1 MMIMS
6 VAPISDKWSVFMI
19 ARTLT
24 SKIIALAQKFQVI
37 TLTGPRQSGKTTLV
51 RAAFPALPYV
61 SLEEPDIRQIA
72 LTDPRGFLSN
82 YPTGA
87 ILDEVQNTPDLFSYI
102 QRLVDENRQIQF
114 ILTGSSNFLL
124 MEKISQTLAG
134 RTAVLHLLPFSFAEL
149 TPGPEPY
156 ESLIF
161 KGQYPRIYDRGI
173 APTDFYPAYI
183 QTYIERDVRLMKNI
197 GDINAFIQ
205 FTQLCAGRV
214 GQLLNYSGLASDAGI
229 SPNTAKAWISI
240 LESSYILYRLQ
251 PFHSN
256 FNKRLVKSPKLY
268 FYDTGVACS
277 LLGIRAESQV
287 NLHYL
292 KGALFENLI
301 LNEFVKR
308 YFHRGEV
315 RQPYFWQDSQGKEID
330 CLLVDGEKIVPVEIK
345 SGKTISNSYFDNLNY
360 WRQLAALP
368 ENQGYVVYGGELS
381 LQTSAGAFVSW
392 RQLEHIP
399 EKKEHCNPNP
409 QSPTKSLGK

>member
-1 MMIMS
+1 
-6 VAPISDKWSVFMI
+6 MI

-51 RAAFPALPYV
+51 KAAFPTLPYV

-87 ILDEVQNTPDLFSYI
+87 ILDEIQNTPDLFSYI
-102 QRLVDENRQIQF
+102 QKLVDENRQLQF

-124 MEKISQTLAG
+124 LEKISQTLAG

-149 TPGPEPY
+149 EPGLMTY

-161 KGQYPRIYDRGI
+161 KGQYPRIYDRDI
-173 APTDFYPAYI
+173 APTDFYPSYI
-183 QTYIERDVRLMKNI
+183 QTYVERDVRLIKNI

-205 FTQLCAGRV
+205 FTRLCAGRI
-214 GQLLNYSGLASDAGI
+214 GQLLNLTGLANDAGI
-229 SPNTAKAWISI
+229 SPNTAKAWLSI

-251 PFHSN
+251 PYHSN

-277 LLGIRAESQV
+277 LLGLHDENQV

-301 LNEFVKR
+301 ITEFIKR
-308 YFHRGEV
+308 NFHRGENY
-315 RQPYFWQDSQGKEID
+315 QPYFWQDSHGKEID
-330 CLLVDGEKIVPVEIK
+330 CLLIAGEKITPVEIK
-345 SGKTISNSYFDNLNY
+345 SSKTMSTSYFDNLKS
-360 WRQLAALP
+360 WRPLVSLP
-368 ENQGYVVYGGELS
+368 QGQCYVVYGGDES
-381 LQTSAGAFVSW
+381 MQTSAGTFVSW
-392 RQLEHIP
+392 RQLERIP
-399 EKKEHCNPNP
+399 D
-409 QSPTKSLGK
+409 

>member
-1 MMIMS
+1 
-6 VAPISDKWSVFMI
+6 MI

-51 RAAFPALPYV
+51 KAAFPTLPYV

-87 ILDEVQNTPDLFSYI
+87 ILDEIQNTPDLFSYI
-102 QRLVDENRQIQF
+102 QKLVDENRQLQF

-124 MEKISQTLAG
+124 LEKISQTLAG

-149 TPGPEPY
+149 EPGLMTY

-161 KGQYPRIYDRGI
+161 KGQYPRIYDRDI
-173 APTDFYPAYI
+173 APTDFYPSYI
-183 QTYIERDVRLMKNI
+183 QTYVERDVRLIKNI

-205 FTQLCAGRV
+205 FTRLCAGRI
-214 GQLLNYSGLASDAGI
+214 GQLLNLTGLANDAGI
-229 SPNTAKAWISI
+229 SPNTAKAWLSI

-251 PFHSN
+251 PYHSN

-277 LLGIRAESQV
+277 LLGLHDENQV

-301 LNEFVKR
+301 INEFIKR
-308 YFHRGEV
+308 NFHRGENY
-315 RQPYFWQDSQGKEID
+315 QPYFWQDSHGKEID
-330 CLLVDGEKIVPVEIK
+330 CLLIAGEKITPVEIK
-345 SGKTISNSYFDNLNY
+345 SSKTMSTSYFDNLKS
-360 WRQLAALP
+360 WRPLVSLP
-368 ENQGYVVYGGELS
+368 QGQCYVVYGGDES
-381 LQTSAGAFVSW
+381 MQTSAGTFVSW
-392 RQLEHIP
+392 RQLERIP
-399 EKKEHCNPNP
+399 D
-409 QSPTKSLGK
+409 